1 MEYDDPKK
9 PQFASWR
16 SYAEFAHRVQHSRRF
31 VWDSAIQAFLDTVLA
46 TVADRDVKISKDTI
60 LFRAQRG
67 TAVAPHLDEDG
78 EEIGMDV
85 VGFGAERMKPLA
97 SRAREGR
104 ANPAGIAVLYL
115 ASQEQT
121 AISEIRPWVG
131 SKVSIAQFK
140 ILRDVRAINLSLGHG
155 QASVGALM
163 FSELFGDKTP
173 TAEKKEKAVWIEI
186 DNAFSRPIT
195 LSDDSADY
203 VPTQILAEQFR
214 NAGYE
219 AIIYRSQFGEKGYNV
234 ALFDL
239 ANAEPVNCAPYEV
252 TGVEVKYREVGNR
265 WFSTRHYQQ
274 K

>member
-1 MEYDDPKK
+1 MEFDDPRK
-9 PQFASWR
+9 PRFASWR

-31 VWDSAIQAFLDTVLA
+31 VWDFAIQAFLDTVLA

-67 TAVAPHLDEDG
+67 TELAPHLDEDG

-131 SKVSIAQFK
+131 SNVSIAQFK
-140 ILRDVRAINLSLGHG
+140 VLRDVRAINLSLGHG
-155 QASVGALM
+155 QTSVAEMM
-163 FSELFGDKTP
+163 FSELSGDRTP
-173 TAEKKEKAVWIEI
+173 AAEKIEKAIWIDI

-195 LSDDSADY
+195 LSDDSGVIMFQPRFLQSY
-203 VPTQILAEQFR
+203 SEVPATKRLSIVASSVRKGTTWLSLIWVMQ
-214 NAGYE
+214 N
-219 AIIYRSQFGEKGYNV
+219 RSTV
-234 ALFDL
+234 R
-239 ANAEPVNCAPYEV
+239 PV
-252 TGVEVKYREVGNR
+252 R
-265 WFSTRHYQQ
+265 
-274 K
+274 